1 MYSNSIVAKMSIYY
15 SSKETAC
22 SKPIQTNAKRTT
34 FFIKKNPD

>member
-15 SSKETAC
+15 KKETAC